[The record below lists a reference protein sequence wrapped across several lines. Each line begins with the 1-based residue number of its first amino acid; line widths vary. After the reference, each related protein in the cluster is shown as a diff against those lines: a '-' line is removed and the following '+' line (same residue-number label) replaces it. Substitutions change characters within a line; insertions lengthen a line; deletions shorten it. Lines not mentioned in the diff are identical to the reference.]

1 MLPIRIHKNNLT
13 NMFGTFYRIVQS
25 SKIAFHLSY
34 KSSAKLTILITL
46 LTILNGL
53 FPSTLV
59 WIGKLII
66 DSILNANRNYTNWNE
81 ILQSETAIYVYLEG
95 IITIL
100 FFGSQK
106 LYFLCTTLL
115 RIKLGQEVNERILS
129 KAITLELTQFE
140 NSETYD
146 KMTQARSE
154 ASSKPLSM
162 VNRFFTITQS
172 SITIISFFGL
182 LVKLSPIA
190 SLILII
196 AAIPTFIAE
205 TRFSTHSFRLFRW
218 KAKETREQVY
228 LETLMARE
236 DNAKEILLFN
246 LGKEFLSRY
255 QNNFQKIYSEDR
267 KLTIKKSIV
276 SFLLGLISQLAFYGT
291 YVWVISL
298 ALEKKITLGEMTMY
312 LVIFRQGQTT
322 FANAL
327 SAFGGIYEDHLYIE
341 NLMEFLNLPVLR
353 KFGKYKNQDSKS
365 GIIFDSV
372 SFQYPGSQTDS
383 LTNVSFELK
392 AGDKMAIVGE
402 NGSGKTT
409 LIKLLTRLYT
419 PTSGTIYLDGVNLND
434 WEEES
439 LRKRFGVIFQNF
451 VQYQFKVGDNIG
463 MGDVKKAQ
471 SEEEWVHAAK
481 LGMAH
486 DFINRL
492 DLKYHT
498 RLGKWFQ
505 DGRELSGGQW
515 QKIALSRAFMRSEAD
530 ILILDE
536 PTSAIDAEA
545 EMKVFEHFREHTLG
559 KTVILISHRFST
571 VRMADKILVLELGKK
586 TEWGDH
592 QSLLAKKGKYEKLFR
607 LQQAGYQ

>member
-1 MLPIRIHKNNLT
+1 
-13 NMFGTFYRIVQS
+13 MFGTFFRIVQS
-25 SKIAFHLSY
+25 SKIAFQLAY
-34 KSSAKLTILITL
+34 RSSPILTL
-46 LTILNGL
+46 LISILTVLNGL

-59 WIGKLII
+59 WIGKIII
-66 DSILNANRNYTNWNE
+66 DSILISEISSENWIE
-81 ILQSETAIYVYLEG
+81 LLKSETAIYVYLEG
-95 IITIL
+95 IITII

-106 LYFLCTTLL
+106 FYFLCTTLL

-129 KAITLELTQFE
+129 KAITLELSQFE

-146 KMTQARSE
+146 QMTQARSE

-162 VNRFFTITQS
+162 VNRFFTIAQS

-182 LVKLSPIA
+182 LVKLSPVA
-190 SLILII
+190 SIILVI

-205 TRFSTHSFRLFRW
+205 TRFSNHSFRLFRW

-246 LGKEFLSRY
+246 LGKEFLNRY
-255 QNNFQKIYSEDR
+255 KHNFLKIYSEDK
-267 KLTIKKSIV
+267 KLTIKKSVV
-276 SFLLGLISQLAFYGT
+276 SFFLGLISQFAFYGS
-291 YVWVISL
+291 YVWIVSL
-298 ALEKKITLGEMTMY
+298 ALQKKITLGEMTMY

-341 NLMEFLNLPVLR
+341 NLMEFLTLPIV
-353 KFGKYKNQDSKS
+353 KKIGTYKNIKNKS
-365 GIIFDSV
+365 GIIFDQV
-372 SFQYPGSQTDS
+372 SFLYPGSTKDS
-383 LTNVSFELK
+383 LTDVSFELK
-392 AGDKMAIVGE
+392 AGEKLAIVGE

-419 PTSGTIYLDGVNLND
+419 PSSGSIYLDGVNLSD
-434 WEEES
+434 WEEET
-439 LRKRFGVIFQNF
+439 LKERFGVIFQNF
-451 VQYQFKVGDNIG
+451 VQYQFIVGDNIG
-463 MGDVKKAQ
+463 MGNVKQVQ
-471 SEEEWVHAAK
+471 SEQQWISAAK

-486 DFINRL
+486 DFVTRL
-492 DLKYHT
+492 DLGYQT
-498 RLGKWFQ
+498 RLGKWFK

-515 QKIALSRAFMRSEAD
+515 QKIALSRAFMRTKAD

-545 EMKVFEHFREHTLG
+545 EMKVFEHFREHTMG

-571 VRMADKILVLELGKK
+571 VRMADKILVLEQGKK

-592 QSLLAKKGKYEKLFR
+592 ETLLSKKGKYEKLFR

>member
-1 MLPIRIHKNNLT
+1 M
-13 NMFGTFYRIVQS
+13 
-25 SKIAFHLSY
+25 
-34 KSSAKLTILITL
+34 
-46 LTILNGL
+46 TILNGL

-66 DSILNANRNYTNWNE
+66 DSILHSKITSGNWYD
-81 ILQSETAIYVYLEG
+81 LFYSETATYVYFEG
-95 IITIL
+95 IITVIY
-100 FFGSQK
+100 FGAQK

-129 KAITLELTQFE
+129 KAITLELSQFE

-146 KMTQARSE
+146 QMTQARSE

-162 VNRFFTITQS
+162 VNRFFTIAQS
-172 SITIISFFGL
+172 SITIVSFFGL
-182 LVKLSPIA
+182 LVKLSPLA
-190 SLILII
+190 SIILII

-205 TRFSTHSFRLFRW
+205 TKFSNHNFRLFRW

-246 LGKEFLSRY
+246 LGKEFLNRY
-255 QNNFQKIYSEDR
+255 KNNFQKIYAEDK
-267 KLTIKKSIV
+267 KLTVKKSVV
-276 SFLLGLISQLAFYGT
+276 SFFLGLISQLAFYGS
-291 YVWVISL
+291 YIWIVSL
-298 ALEKKITLGEMTMY
+298 ALQKQITLGEMTMY
-312 LVIFRQGQTT
+312 LVIFRQGQST

-327 SAFGGIYEDHLYIE
+327 SAFGGIYEDHLYID
-341 NLMEFLNLPVLR
+341 NLMEFLNLPVP
-353 KFGKYKNQDSKS
+353 KKIGIHKS
-365 GIIFDSV
+365 TNTKTGIVFDQV
-372 SFQYPGSQTDS
+372 SFLYPGSTKDS
-383 LTNVSFELK
+383 LTDISFEIP
-392 AGDKMAIVGE
+392 AGEKLAIVGE

-409 LIKLLTRLYT
+409 LIKLLTRLYS
-419 PTSGTIYLDGVNLND
+419 PTKGNIYLDGINLVD

-439 LRKRFGVIFQNF
+439 LRERFGVIFQNF

-463 MGDVKKAQ
+463 MGDVKQIQ
-471 SEEEWVHAAK
+471 SESQWMSAAK

-486 DFINRL
+486 EFVTRL
-492 DLKYHT
+492 DLGYQT

-515 QKIALSRAFMRSEAD
+515 QKIALSRAFMRSKAD

-545 EMKVFEHFREHTLG
+545 EMKVFEHFREHTMG

-571 VRMADKILVLELGKK
+571 VRMADKILVLEQGRK

-592 QSLLAKKGKYEKLFR
+592 ETLLTKKGKYEKLFR

>member
-1 MLPIRIHKNNLT
+1 
-13 NMFGTFYRIVQS
+13 MFDAFFRIVQS
-25 SKIAFHLSY
+25 SKVAFHLAY
-34 KSSAKLTILITL
+34 KSSPILTFLISV

-53 FPSTLV
+53 FPSSLV

-66 DSILNANRNYTNWNE
+66 DSILNSKIESNLW
-81 ILQSETAIYVYLEG
+81 IDLLKSDTATYVYLEG
-95 IITIL
+95 IITIIY
-100 FFGSQK
+100 FGSQK

-115 RIKLGQEVNERILS
+115 RIRLGQEVNERILS

-146 KMTQARSE
+146 QMTQARSE

-162 VNRFFTITQS
+162 VNRFFTIIQS

-190 SLILII
+190 SIILII

-205 TRFSTHSFRLFRW
+205 TRFSNHSFRLFRW

-246 LGKEFLSRY
+246 LGKEFLNRY
-255 QNNFQKIYSEDR
+255 KNNFQKIYLEDK
-267 KLTIKKSIV
+267 KLTIRKSIV
-276 SFLLGLISQLAFYGT
+276 SFLLGLISQFAFYGS
-291 YVWVISL
+291 YIWIVSL
-298 ALEKKITLGEMTMY
+298 ALQNKITLGEMTMY

-341 NLMEFLNLPVLR
+341 NLMEFLTLPIL
-353 KFGKYKNQDSKS
+353 KKNGTYKNLNSKT
-365 GIIFDSV
+365 GIIFDKV
-372 SFQYPGSQTDS
+372 SFLYPGSTQDS
-383 LTNVSFELK
+383 LTDVSFELG
-392 AGDKMAIVGE
+392 AGEKLAIVGE

-409 LIKLLTRLYT
+409 LIKLLTRLYS
-419 PTSGTIYLDGVNLND
+419 PTSGSIYLDGINLLD
-434 WEEES
+434 WEEET
-439 LRKRFGVIFQNF
+439 LKERFGVIFQNF

-463 MGDVKKAQ
+463 MGDVKQ
-471 SEEEWVHAAK
+471 VQTESQWISAAK

-486 DFINRL
+486 DFVTRL
-492 DLKYHT
+492 DLGYQT

-515 QKIALSRAFMRSEAD
+515 QKIALSRAFMRTEAD

-545 EMKVFEHFREHTLG
+545 EMKVFEHFREHTMG

-571 VRMADKILVLELGKK
+571 VRMADKILVLEQGKK

-592 QSLLAKKGKYEKLFR
+592 ETLLSKKGKYEKLFR

>member
-1 MLPIRIHKNNLT
+1 
-13 NMFGTFYRIVQS
+13 MFGTFFRIVQS
-25 SKIAFHLSY
+25 SKIAFQLAY
-34 KSSAKLTILITL
+34 KSSPTLTILISV

-66 DSILNANRNYTNWNE
+66 DSILASNIESENWKDL
-81 ILQSETAIYVYLEG
+81 LQSKTASYVYLEG
-95 IITIL
+95 IITI
-100 FFGSQK
+100 FYFGTQK
-106 LYFLCTTLL
+106 LYFISTTLL
-115 RIKLGQEVNERILS
+115 RIRLGQEVNERILS
-129 KAITLELTQFE
+129 KAITLELSQFE

-146 KMTQARSE
+146 QMTQARSE

-162 VNRFFTITQS
+162 VNRFFTIAQS
-172 SITIISFFGL
+172 TITIVSFFGL
-182 LVKLSPIA
+182 LVKLSPLA
-190 SLILII
+190 SIILVV

-205 TRFSTHSFRLFRW
+205 TRFSNHSFRLFRW

-246 LGKEFLSRY
+246 LGKEFLKRY
-255 QNNFQKIYSEDR
+255 KNNFQKIYSEDK
-267 KLTIKKSIV
+267 KLTIRKSIV
-276 SFLLGLISQLAFYGT
+276 SFSLGLISQFAFYGS
-291 YVWVISL
+291 YIWIVSL
-298 ALEKKITLGEMTMY
+298 ALQKKISLGEMTMY

-327 SAFGGIYEDHLYIE
+327 SAFGGIYEDHLYID
-341 NLMEFLNLPVLR
+341 NLMEFLNLPILQ
-353 KFGKYKNQDSKS
+353 KIGTYKTAKTKT
-365 GIIFDSV
+365 GIVFDQV
-372 SFQYPGSQTDS
+372 SFVYPGSVKDS
-383 LTNVSFELK
+383 LTNVSFELS
-392 AGDKMAIVGE
+392 AGEKLAIVGE

-419 PTSGTIYLDGVNLND
+419 PSTGTIYLDGINLND

-439 LRKRFGVIFQNF
+439 LRERFGVIFQNF

-463 MGDVKKAQ
+463 MGDVKKEQ
-471 SEEEWVHAAK
+471 SEQEWIVAAK

-486 DFINRL
+486 DFVTRL
-492 DLKYHT
+492 DLGYQT

-515 QKIALSRAFMRSEAD
+515 QKIALSRAFMRTSAD

-592 QSLLAKKGKYEKLFR
+592 DTLLSKKGKYEKLFR

>member
-1 MLPIRIHKNNLT
+1 
-13 NMFGTFYRIVQS
+13 MFGTFFRIVQS
-25 SKIAFHLSY
+25 SKIAFQLAY
-34 KSSAKLTILITL
+34 KSSPTLTILISV

-66 DSILNANRNYTNWNE
+66 DSILASNIESENWKDL
-81 ILQSETAIYVYLEG
+81 LQSKTASYVYLEG
-95 IITIL
+95 IITI
-100 FFGSQK
+100 FYFGTQK
-106 LYFLCTTLL
+106 LYFLSTTLL
-115 RIKLGQEVNERILS
+115 RIRLGQEVNERILS
-129 KAITLELTQFE
+129 KAITLELSQFE

-146 KMTQARSE
+146 QMTQARSE

-162 VNRFFTITQS
+162 VNRFFTIAQS
-172 SITIISFFGL
+172 TITIVSFFGL
-182 LVKLSPIA
+182 LVKLSPLA
-190 SLILII
+190 SIILVV

-205 TRFSTHSFRLFRW
+205 TRFSNHSFRLFRW

-246 LGKEFLSRY
+246 LGKEFLKRY
-255 QNNFQKIYSEDR
+255 KNNFQKIYSEDK
-267 KLTIKKSIV
+267 KLTIRKSIV
-276 SFLLGLISQLAFYGT
+276 SFSLGLISQFAFYGS
-291 YVWVISL
+291 YIWIVSL
-298 ALEKKITLGEMTMY
+298 ALQKKISLGEMTMY

-327 SAFGGIYEDHLYIE
+327 SAFGGIYEDHLYID
-341 NLMEFLNLPVLR
+341 NLMEFLNLPILQ
-353 KFGKYKNQDSKS
+353 KIGTYKTAKTKT
-365 GIIFDSV
+365 GIVFDQV
-372 SFQYPGSQTDS
+372 SFVYPGSVKDS
-383 LTNVSFELK
+383 LTNVSFELS
-392 AGDKMAIVGE
+392 AGEKLAIVGE

-419 PTSGTIYLDGVNLND
+419 PSTGTIYLDGINLND

-439 LRKRFGVIFQNF
+439 LRERFGVIFQNF

-463 MGDVKKAQ
+463 MGDVKKEQ
-471 SEEEWVHAAK
+471 SEQEWIVAAK

-486 DFINRL
+486 DFVTRL
-492 DLKYHT
+492 DLGYQT

-515 QKIALSRAFMRSEAD
+515 QKIALSRAFMRTSAD

-592 QSLLAKKGKYEKLFR
+592 DTLLSKKGKYEKLFR

>member
-1 MLPIRIHKNNLT
+1 MLD
-13 NMFGTFYRIVQS
+13 TFFRIVQS
-25 SKIAFHLSY
+25 SKIAFRLAYH
-34 KSSAKLTILITL
+34 SSPTLTLLITF

-66 DSILNANRNYTNWNE
+66 DSILHSKITSGNWYD
-81 ILQSETAIYVYLEG
+81 LFYSETATYVYFEG
-95 IITIL
+95 IITVIY
-100 FFGSQK
+100 FGAQK

-129 KAITLELTQFE
+129 KAITLELSQFE

-146 KMTQARSE
+146 QMTQARSE

-162 VNRFFTITQS
+162 VNRFFTIAQS
-172 SITIISFFGL
+172 SITIVSFFGL
-182 LVKLSPIA
+182 LVKLSPLA
-190 SLILII
+190 SIILII

-205 TRFSTHSFRLFRW
+205 TKFSNHNFRLFRW

-246 LGKEFLSRY
+246 LGKEFLNRY
-255 QNNFQKIYSEDR
+255 KNNFQKIYAEDK
-267 KLTIKKSIV
+267 KLTVKKSIV
-276 SFLLGLISQLAFYGT
+276 SFFLGLISQLAFYGS
-291 YVWVISL
+291 YIWIVSL
-298 ALEKKITLGEMTMY
+298 ALQKQITLGEMTMY
-312 LVIFRQGQTT
+312 LVIFRQGQST

-341 NLMEFLNLPVLR
+341 NLMEFLNLSVPKKV
-353 KFGKYKNQDSKS
+353 GIHKS
-365 GIIFDSV
+365 TNTKTGIVFDQV
-372 SFQYPGSQTDS
+372 SFLYPGSTNDS
-383 LTNVSFELK
+383 LTDISFEIP
-392 AGDKMAIVGE
+392 AGEKLAIVGE

-409 LIKLLTRLYT
+409 LIKLLTRLYS
-419 PTSGTIYLDGVNLND
+419 PTKGNIYLDGINLVD

-439 LRKRFGVIFQNF
+439 LRERFGVIFQNF

-463 MGDVKKAQ
+463 MGDVKQIQ
-471 SEEEWVHAAK
+471 SESQWMSAAK

-486 DFINRL
+486 EFVTRL
-492 DLKYHT
+492 DFGYQT

-515 QKIALSRAFMRSEAD
+515 QKIALSRAFMRSKAD

-545 EMKVFEHFREHTLG
+545 EMKVFEHFREHTMG

-571 VRMADKILVLELGKK
+571 VRMADKILVLEQGKK

-592 QSLLAKKGKYEKLFR
+592 ETLLSKKGKYEKLFR

>member
-1 MLPIRIHKNNLT
+1 ML
-13 NMFGTFYRIVQS
+13 GTFFRIVQS
-25 SKIAFHLSY
+25 SKIAFRLAYH
-34 KSSAKLTILITL
+34 SSPTLTLLITI

-53 FPSTLV
+53 FPSSLV

-66 DSILNANRNYTNWNE
+66 DSILHSKIESGNWYD
-81 ILQSETAIYVYLEG
+81 LVYSETATYVYIEG
-95 IITIL
+95 IITVIY
-100 FFGSQK
+100 FGAQK
-106 LYFLCTTLL
+106 LYYLCTTLL

-129 KAITLELTQFE
+129 KAITLELSQFE

-146 KMTQARSE
+146 QMTQARSE

-162 VNRFFTITQS
+162 VNRFFTIAQS
-172 SITIISFFGL
+172 SITIVSFFGL
-182 LVKLSPIA
+182 LVKLSPLA
-190 SLILII
+190 SIILII

-205 TRFSTHSFRLFRW
+205 TKFSNHNFRLFRW

-246 LGKEFLSRY
+246 LGKEFLNRY
-255 QNNFQKIYSEDR
+255 KNNFQKIYAEDK
-267 KLTIKKSIV
+267 KLTVKKSVV
-276 SFLLGLISQLAFYGT
+276 SFFLGLISQLAFYGS
-291 YVWVISL
+291 YIWIVSL
-298 ALEKKITLGEMTMY
+298 ALQKQITLGEMTMY
-312 LVIFRQGQTT
+312 LVIFRQGQST

-327 SAFGGIYEDHLYIE
+327 SAFGGIYEDHLYID
-341 NLMEFLNLPVLR
+341 NLMEFLNLPIP
-353 KFGKYKNQDSKS
+353 KKIGIHKS
-365 GIIFDSV
+365 TNNKTGIVFDQV
-372 SFQYPGSQTDS
+372 SFLYPGSTNDS
-383 LTNVSFELK
+383 LTDISFEIP
-392 AGDKMAIVGE
+392 AGEKLAIVGE

-409 LIKLLTRLYT
+409 LIKLLTRLYS
-419 PTSGTIYLDGVNLND
+419 PTKGNIYLDGINLVD

-439 LRKRFGVIFQNF
+439 LRERFGVIFQNF

-463 MGDVKKAQ
+463 MGDVKQ
-471 SEEEWVHAAK
+471 IQTESQWISAAK

-486 DFINRL
+486 EFVTRL
-492 DLKYHT
+492 DLGYQT

-515 QKIALSRAFMRSEAD
+515 QKIALSRAFMRSKAD

-545 EMKVFEHFREHTLG
+545 EMKVFEHFREHTMG

-571 VRMADKILVLELGKK
+571 VRMADKILVLEQGKK

-592 QSLLAKKGKYEKLFR
+592 ETLLSKKGKYEKLFR

>member
-1 MLPIRIHKNNLT
+1 
-13 NMFGTFYRIVQS
+13 MFGTFFRIVQS
-25 SKIAFHLSY
+25 SKIAFQLAY
-34 KSSAKLTILITL
+34 KSSPTLTILISV
-46 LTILNGL
+46 LTVLNGL
-53 FPSTLV
+53 FPSSLV

-66 DSILNANRNYTNWNE
+66 DSILASNIESKNWKDL
-81 ILQSETAIYVYLEG
+81 LQSKTASYVYLEG
-95 IITIL
+95 IITI
-100 FFGSQK
+100 FYFGTQK
-106 LYFLCTTLL
+106 LYFLSTTLL
-115 RIKLGQEVNERILS
+115 RIRLGQEVNERILS
-129 KAITLELTQFE
+129 KAITLELSQFE

-146 KMTQARSE
+146 QMTQARSE

-162 VNRFFTITQS
+162 VNRFFTIAQS
-172 SITIISFFGL
+172 SITIVSFFGL
-182 LVKLSPIA
+182 LVKLSPLA
-190 SLILII
+190 SIILVV

-205 TRFSTHSFRLFRW
+205 TRFSNHSFRLFRW

-246 LGKEFLSRY
+246 LGKEFLKRY
-255 QNNFQKIYSEDR
+255 KNNFQKIYSEDK
-267 KLTIKKSIV
+267 KLTIRKSIV
-276 SFLLGLISQLAFYGT
+276 SFSLGLISQFAFYGS
-291 YVWVISL
+291 YIWIVSL
-298 ALEKKITLGEMTMY
+298 ALQKKISLGEMTMY

-327 SAFGGIYEDHLYIE
+327 SAFGGIYEDHLYID
-341 NLMEFLNLPVLR
+341 NLMEFLNLPILQ
-353 KFGKYKNQDSKS
+353 KIGTYKTAKTKT
-365 GIIFDSV
+365 GIVFDQV
-372 SFQYPGSQTDS
+372 SFVYPGSVKDS
-383 LTNVSFELK
+383 LTNVSFELS
-392 AGDKMAIVGE
+392 AGEKLAIVGE

-419 PTSGTIYLDGVNLND
+419 PSTGTIYLDGINLND

-439 LRKRFGVIFQNF
+439 LRERFGVIFQNF

-463 MGDVKKAQ
+463 MGDVKKEQ
-471 SEEEWVHAAK
+471 SEQEWIVAAK

-486 DFINRL
+486 DFVTRL
-492 DLKYHT
+492 DLGYQT

-515 QKIALSRAFMRSEAD
+515 QKIALSRAFMRTSAD

-592 QSLLAKKGKYEKLFR
+592 DTLLSKKGKYEKLFR

>member
-1 MLPIRIHKNNLT
+1 ML
-13 NMFGTFYRIVQS
+13 GTLFRIVQS
-25 SKIAFHLSY
+25 SKIAFSLAY
-34 KSSAKLTILITL
+34 YSSPTLTLLISI

-66 DSILNANRNYTNWNE
+66 DSILHSKIESGNWYE
-81 ILQSETAIYVYLEG
+81 LFYSETATYVYIEG
-95 IITIL
+95 FITV
-100 FFGSQK
+100 FYFGGQK
-106 LYFLCTTLL
+106 LYYLCTTLL

-129 KAITLELTQFE
+129 KAITLELSQFE

-146 KMTQARSE
+146 QMTQARSE

-162 VNRFFTITQS
+162 VNRFFTIAQS
-172 SITIISFFGL
+172 SITIVSFFGL
-182 LVKLSPIA
+182 LVKLSPLA
-190 SLILII
+190 SIILII

-205 TRFSTHSFRLFRW
+205 TKFSTHNFRLFRW

-246 LGKEFLSRY
+246 LGKEFLNRY
-255 QNNFQKIYSEDR
+255 KNNFQKIYAEDK
-267 KLTIKKSIV
+267 KLTIKKSVV
-276 SFLLGLISQLAFYGT
+276 SFFLGLISQLAFYGS
-291 YVWVISL
+291 YIWIVSL
-298 ALEKKITLGEMTMY
+298 ALQKQITLGEMTMY
-312 LVIFRQGQTT
+312 LVIFRQGQST

-327 SAFGGIYEDHLYIE
+327 SAFGGIYEDHLYID
-341 NLMEFLNLPVLR
+341 NLMDFLNLPVPKKTGLH
-353 KFGKYKNQDSKS
+353 KNTNSKT
-365 GIIFDSV
+365 GIVFDQV
-372 SFQYPGSQTDS
+372 SFLYPGSTNDS
-383 LTNVSFELK
+383 LTDISFEIP
-392 AGDKMAIVGE
+392 AGEKLAIVGE

-409 LIKLLTRLYT
+409 LIKLLTRLYS
-419 PTSGTIYLDGVNLND
+419 PTKGNIYLDGINLVD

-439 LRKRFGVIFQNF
+439 LRERFGVIFQNF

-463 MGDVKKAQ
+463 MGDVNQIQ
-471 SEEEWVHAAK
+471 SESKWISAAK

-486 DFINRL
+486 EFVTRL
-492 DLKYHT
+492 DLGYQT

-515 QKIALSRAFMRSEAD
+515 QKIALSRAFMRSKAD

-545 EMKVFEHFREHTLG
+545 EMKVFEHFREQTMG

-571 VRMADKILVLELGKK
+571 VRMADKILVLEQGKK

-592 QSLLAKKGKYEKLFR
+592 ETLLSKKGKYEKLFR

>member
-1 MLPIRIHKNNLT
+1 MLDTFFRI
-13 NMFGTFYRIVQS
+13 IQS
-25 SKIAFHLSY
+25 SKIAFRLAYH
-34 KSSAKLTILITL
+34 SSPTLTLLITI

-66 DSILNANRNYTNWNE
+66 DSILHSKITSGNWYD
-81 ILQSETAIYVYLEG
+81 LFYSETATYVYFEG
-95 IITIL
+95 IITVIY
-100 FFGSQK
+100 FGAQK

-129 KAITLELTQFE
+129 KAITLELSQFE

-146 KMTQARSE
+146 QMTQARSE

-162 VNRFFTITQS
+162 VNRFFTIAQS
-172 SITIISFFGL
+172 SITIVSFFGL
-182 LVKLSPIA
+182 LVKLSPLA
-190 SLILII
+190 SIILII

-205 TRFSTHSFRLFRW
+205 TKFSNHNFRLFRW

-246 LGKEFLSRY
+246 LGKEFLNRY
-255 QNNFQKIYSEDR
+255 KNNFQKIYAEDK
-267 KLTIKKSIV
+267 KLTVKKSVV
-276 SFLLGLISQLAFYGT
+276 SFFLGLISQLAFYGS
-291 YVWVISL
+291 YIWIVSL
-298 ALEKKITLGEMTMY
+298 ALQKQITLGEMTMY
-312 LVIFRQGQTT
+312 LVIFRQGQST

-327 SAFGGIYEDHLYIE
+327 SAFGGIYEDHLYID
-341 NLMEFLNLPVLR
+341 NLMEFLNLPVP
-353 KFGKYKNQDSKS
+353 KKIGIHKS
-365 GIIFDSV
+365 TNTKTGIVFDQV
-372 SFQYPGSQTDS
+372 SFLYPGSTKDS
-383 LTNVSFELK
+383 LTDISFEIP
-392 AGDKMAIVGE
+392 AGEKLAIVGE

-409 LIKLLTRLYT
+409 LIKLLTRLYS
-419 PTSGTIYLDGVNLND
+419 PTKGNIYLDGINLVD

-439 LRKRFGVIFQNF
+439 LRERFGVIFQNF

-463 MGDVKKAQ
+463 MGDVKQIQ
-471 SEEEWVHAAK
+471 SESQWMSAAK

-486 DFINRL
+486 EFVTRL
-492 DLKYHT
+492 DLGYQT

-515 QKIALSRAFMRSEAD
+515 QKIALSRAFMRSKAD

-545 EMKVFEHFREHTLG
+545 EMKVFEHFREHTMG

-571 VRMADKILVLELGKK
+571 VRMADKILVLEQGRK

-592 QSLLAKKGKYEKLFR
+592 ETLLTKKGKYEKLFR

>member
-1 MLPIRIHKNNLT
+1 ML
-13 NMFGTFYRIVQS
+13 GTFFRIVQS
-25 SKIAFHLSY
+25 SKIAFSLAY
-34 KSSAKLTILITL
+34 YSSPTLTLLISI

-66 DSILNANRNYTNWNE
+66 DSILHSKIESGNWYE
-81 ILQSETAIYVYLEG
+81 LFYSETATYVYIEG
-95 IITIL
+95 FITV
-100 FFGSQK
+100 FYFGAQK
-106 LYFLCTTLL
+106 LYYLCTTLL

-129 KAITLELTQFE
+129 KAITLELSQFE

-146 KMTQARSE
+146 QMTQARSE

-162 VNRFFTITQS
+162 VNRFFTIAQS
-172 SITIISFFGL
+172 SITIVSFFGL
-182 LVKLSPIA
+182 LVKLSPLA
-190 SLILII
+190 SIILVI

-205 TRFSTHSFRLFRW
+205 TKFSTHNFRLFRW

-246 LGKEFLSRY
+246 LGKEFLNRY
-255 QNNFQKIYSEDR
+255 KNNFQKIYAEDK
-267 KLTIKKSIV
+267 KLTIKKSVV
-276 SFLLGLISQLAFYGT
+276 SFFLGLISQLAFYGS
-291 YVWVISL
+291 YIWIVSL
-298 ALEKKITLGEMTMY
+298 ALQKQITLGEMTMY
-312 LVIFRQGQTT
+312 LVIFRQGQST

-327 SAFGGIYEDHLYIE
+327 SAFGGIYEDHLYID
-341 NLMEFLNLPVLR
+341 NLMDFLNLPVP
-353 KFGKYKNQDSKS
+353 KKTGVHKNTNSKT
-365 GIIFDSV
+365 GIVFDQV
-372 SFQYPGSQTDS
+372 SFLYPGSTNDS
-383 LTNVSFELK
+383 LTDISFEIP
-392 AGDKMAIVGE
+392 AGEKLAIVGE

-409 LIKLLTRLYT
+409 LIKLLTRLYS
-419 PTSGTIYLDGVNLND
+419 PTKGNIYLDGINLVD

-439 LRKRFGVIFQNF
+439 LRERFGVIFQNF

-463 MGDVKKAQ
+463 MGDVNQIQ
-471 SEEEWVHAAK
+471 SESKWISAAK

-486 DFINRL
+486 EFVTRL
-492 DLKYHT
+492 DLGYQT

-515 QKIALSRAFMRSEAD
+515 QKIALSRAFMRSKAD

-545 EMKVFEHFREHTLG
+545 EMKVFEHFREHTMG

-571 VRMADKILVLELGKK
+571 VRMADKILVLEQGKK

-592 QSLLAKKGKYEKLFR
+592 ETLLSKKGKYEKLFR

>member
-1 MLPIRIHKNNLT
+1 
-13 NMFGTFYRIVQS
+13 MFGTFFRIVQS
-25 SKIAFHLSY
+25 SKIAFQLAY
-34 KSSAKLTILITL
+34 KSSPTLTILISV

-66 DSILNANRNYTNWNE
+66 DSILASNIESENWKDL
-81 ILQSETAIYVYLEG
+81 LQSKTASYVYLEG
-95 IITIL
+95 IITI
-100 FFGSQK
+100 FYFGTQK
-106 LYFLCTTLL
+106 LYFLSTTLL
-115 RIKLGQEVNERILS
+115 RIRLGQEVNERILS
-129 KAITLELTQFE
+129 KAITLELSQFE

-146 KMTQARSE
+146 QMTQARSE

-162 VNRFFTITQS
+162 VNRFFTIAQS
-172 SITIISFFGL
+172 TITIVSFFGL
-182 LVKLSPIA
+182 LVKLSPLA
-190 SLILII
+190 SIILVV

-205 TRFSTHSFRLFRW
+205 TRFSNHSFRLFRW

-246 LGKEFLSRY
+246 LGKEFLKRY
-255 QNNFQKIYSEDR
+255 KNNFQKIYSEDK
-267 KLTIKKSIV
+267 KLTIRKSIV
-276 SFLLGLISQLAFYGT
+276 SFSLGLISQFAFYGS
-291 YVWVISL
+291 YIWIVSL
-298 ALEKKITLGEMTMY
+298 ALQKKISLGEMTMY

-327 SAFGGIYEDHLYIE
+327 SAFGGIYEDHLYID
-341 NLMEFLNLPVLR
+341 NLMEFLNLPIL
-353 KFGKYKNQDSKS
+353 KKIGTYKTAKTKT
-365 GIIFDSV
+365 GIVFDQV
-372 SFQYPGSQTDS
+372 SFVYPGSVKDS
-383 LTNVSFELK
+383 LTNVSFELS
-392 AGDKMAIVGE
+392 AGEKLAIVGE

-419 PTSGTIYLDGVNLND
+419 PSTGTIYLDGINLND

-439 LRKRFGVIFQNF
+439 LRERFGVIFQNF

-463 MGDVKKAQ
+463 MGDVKKEQ
-471 SEEEWVHAAK
+471 SEQEWIVAAK

-486 DFINRL
+486 DFVTRL
-492 DLKYHT
+492 DLGYQT

-515 QKIALSRAFMRSEAD
+515 QKIALSRAFMRTSAD

-592 QSLLAKKGKYEKLFR
+592 DTLLSKKGKYEKLFR

>member
-1 MLPIRIHKNNLT
+1 
-13 NMFGTFYRIVQS
+13 MFGTFYRIVQS
-25 SKIAFHLSY
+25 SKTAFQLAY
-34 KSSAKLTILITL
+34 RSSPILTILISF
-46 LTILNGL
+46 LTIVNGL

-66 DSILNANRNYTNWNE
+66 DSILISNIEYENWSNL
-81 ILQSETAIYVYLEG
+81 LQSNTAFYVYLEG
-95 IITIL
+95 IITI
-100 FFGSQK
+100 FYFGAQK

-115 RIKLGQEVNERILS
+115 RIRLGHEVNEKILS
-129 KAITLELTQFE
+129 KAITLELSQFE

-146 KMTQARSE
+146 QMTQARSE

-162 VNRFFTITQS
+162 VNRFFTIAQS
-172 SITIISFFGL
+172 SITIVSFFGL

-190 SLILII
+190 SIILVI

-205 TRFSTHSFRLFRW
+205 TRFSNHTFRLFRW

-246 LGKEFLSRY
+246 LGKEFLNRY
-255 QNNFQKIYSEDR
+255 KNNFLKIYSEDK
-267 KLTIKKSIV
+267 KLTIRKSFV
-276 SFLLGLISQLAFYGT
+276 SFLLGLISQFAFYGS
-291 YVWVISL
+291 YLWIVSL
-298 ALEKKITLGEMTMY
+298 ALLKKITLGEMTMY

-341 NLMEFLNLPVLR
+341 NLMEFLNLPIPKKL
-353 KFGKYKNQDSKS
+353 GSYKNLQKKT
-365 GIIFDSV
+365 GIIFDNV
-372 SFQYPGSQTDS
+372 SFLYPGSTKDS
-383 LTNVSFELK
+383 LTDVSFELL
-392 AGDKMAIVGE
+392 AGEKLAIVGE

-409 LIKLLTRLYT
+409 LIKLLTRLYS
-419 PTSGTIYLDGVNLND
+419 PSSGNIYLDGINLTD
-434 WEEES
+434 WDEVT
-439 LRKRFGVIFQNF
+439 LRERFGVIFQNF

-463 MGDVKKAQ
+463 MGDVNREQ
-471 SEEEWVHAAK
+471 TESQWVNAAK

-486 DFINRL
+486 DFVTRL
-492 DLKYHT
+492 ELGYET

-515 QKIALSRAFMRSEAD
+515 QKIALSRAFMRTKAD

-545 EMKVFEHFREHTLG
+545 EMQVFEHFREHTLG

-571 VRMADKILVLELGKK
+571 VRMADKILVLEQGKK

-592 QSLLAKKGKYEKLFR
+592 NTLLSKKGKYEKLFR

>member
-1 MLPIRIHKNNLT
+1 MLDTFFRI
-13 NMFGTFYRIVQS
+13 IQS
-25 SKIAFHLSY
+25 SKIAFRLAYH
-34 KSSAKLTILITL
+34 SSPTLTLLITI

-66 DSILNANRNYTNWNE
+66 DSILHSKITSGNWYD
-81 ILQSETAIYVYLEG
+81 LFYSETATYVYFEG
-95 IITIL
+95 IITVIY
-100 FFGSQK
+100 FGAQK

-129 KAITLELTQFE
+129 KAITLELSQFE

-146 KMTQARSE
+146 QMTQARSE

-162 VNRFFTITQS
+162 VNRFFTIAQS
-172 SITIISFFGL
+172 SITIVSFFGL
-182 LVKLSPIA
+182 LVKLSPLA
-190 SLILII
+190 SIILII

-205 TRFSTHSFRLFRW
+205 TKFSNHNFRLFRW

-246 LGKEFLSRY
+246 LGKEFLNRY
-255 QNNFQKIYSEDR
+255 KNNFQKIYAEDK
-267 KLTIKKSIV
+267 KLTVKKSVV
-276 SFLLGLISQLAFYGT
+276 SFFLGLISQLAFYGS
-291 YVWVISL
+291 YIWIVSL
-298 ALEKKITLGEMTMY
+298 ALQKQITLGEMTMY
-312 LVIFRQGQTT
+312 LVIFRQGQST

-327 SAFGGIYEDHLYIE
+327 SAFGGIYEDHLYID
-341 NLMEFLNLPVLR
+341 NLMEFLNLPVP
-353 KFGKYKNQDSKS
+353 KKIGIHKS
-365 GIIFDSV
+365 TNTKTGIVFDQV
-372 SFQYPGSQTDS
+372 SFLYPGSTKDS
-383 LTNVSFELK
+383 LTDISFEIP
-392 AGDKMAIVGE
+392 AGEKLAIVGE

-409 LIKLLTRLYT
+409 LIKLLTRLYS
-419 PTSGTIYLDGVNLND
+419 PTKGNIYLDGINLVD

-439 LRKRFGVIFQNF
+439 LRERFGVIFQNF

-463 MGDVKKAQ
+463 MGDVKQIQ
-471 SEEEWVHAAK
+471 SESQWMSAAK

-486 DFINRL
+486 EFVTRL
-492 DLKYHT
+492 DLGYQT

-515 QKIALSRAFMRSEAD
+515 QKIALSRAFMRSKAD

-545 EMKVFEHFREHTLG
+545 EMKVFEHFREHTMG

-571 VRMADKILVLELGKK
+571 VRMADKILVLEQGRK

-592 QSLLAKKGKYEKLFR
+592 ETLLSKKGKYEKLFR